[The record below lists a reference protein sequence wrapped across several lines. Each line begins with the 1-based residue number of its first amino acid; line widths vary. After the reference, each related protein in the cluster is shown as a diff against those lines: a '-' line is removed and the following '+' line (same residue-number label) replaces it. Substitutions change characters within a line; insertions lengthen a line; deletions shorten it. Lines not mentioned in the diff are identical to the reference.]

1 MVSPCTSFPFLC
13 NGGSALFPF
22 VNHPFILEDNV
33 EKKKKKKSKQP
44 PPPRP
49 KKRIKLLNSLL
60 CAVVGKKP
68 QKILHYN
75 SNIKWK
81 SLLLRAP
88 LMPPNQHVMGRC
100 NQIISLRFGFP
111 NSFPKLPSADRSL
124 AFRMK
129 GERWRQANDFRRT
142 LNKRENGERQM
153 VRRTTHL
160 PHLET
165 Q

>member
-1 MVSPCTSFPFLC
+1 MA
-13 NGGSALFPF
+13 ALLFSHLS
-22 VNHPFILEDNV
+22 VTRSSSKIMQ
-33 EKKKKKKSKQP
+33 KKKSQNSP
-44 PPPRP
+44 PIPA
-49 KKRIKLLNSLL
+49 KKRRKLLNSLL

-88 LMPPNQHVMGRC
+88 LMPPNQHVMGGC

-129 GERWRQANDFRRT
+129 GERWREADDFRRT
-142 LNKRENGERQM
+142 SNKRESGERQM